1 MRGRYRVWIPRSRRM
16 RNSKVSSLQ
25 TGESPRVL
33 SRYPTS
39 GLYPSRVWIS
49 WSTSSLTWCSSRG
62 RDWTSLIHTDSF
74 YRTPRWTA
82 ASISIAVPRNSSW
95 ILETNSRSTLLTGHS
110 NQMKLITNQS
120 TTHLLCMA
128 HHSKLISIWILNSL
142 QWKMLLLSRRS
153 RQ

>member
-1 MRGRYRVWIPRSRRM
+1 MRGRYRVWIPRLRRM
-16 RNSKVSSLQ
+16 RNSKASSLQ

-39 GLYPSRVWIS
+39 GLLPCRVWLS
-49 WSTSSLTWCSSRG
+49 WSISSLTWCSSRG
-62 RDWTSLIHTDSF
+62 RAWTSLNPTDSC

-82 ASISIAVPRNSSW
+82 ASISIAVPRNTSW
-95 ILETNSRSTLLTGHS
+95 IPGRNSRSTLLTTTRGHS

-120 TTHLLCMA
+120 TTHLLCMG

-142 QWKMLLLSRRS
+142 
-153 RQ
+153 